1 MHPDYI
7 INGPSSRVMREE
19 QLVEMLAAGQM
30 ASESFERTIEGT
42 SITRNI
48 GIVMGRETVTPA
60 TGSQLAR
67 QFGSRAIA
75 RRFTNV
81 FVWER
86 GKWRFLAR
94 QATVAAAP

>member
-1 MHPDYI
+1 
-7 INGPSSRVMREE
+7 
-19 QLVEMLAAGQM
+19 MLAKGQM
-30 ASESFERTIEGT
+30 ASESFERTIEAT
-42 SITRNI
+42 SITGNI

-60 TGSQLAR
+60 KDIQLR
-67 QFGSRAIA
+67 KQFGSKALA

-81 FVWER
+81 FLLER